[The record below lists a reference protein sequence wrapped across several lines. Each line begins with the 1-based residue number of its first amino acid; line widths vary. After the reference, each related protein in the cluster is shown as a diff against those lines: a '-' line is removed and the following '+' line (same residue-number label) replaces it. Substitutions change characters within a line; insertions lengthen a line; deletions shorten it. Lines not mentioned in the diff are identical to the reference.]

1 MKPFF
6 KTTLIATSLMLA
18 LTTACTTE
26 KSSSEEAKTIHLNN
40 QMKSSELADAGEQLV
55 GPYTFMLADKAFD
68 MALEKDAANQKSQ
81 FYKAFLKRFMVFK
94 GIVRRIAPVIR
105 QGSQKQQ
112 VDYANWLKQFPES
125 PLKAFLLDGPEDI
138 TSGAKAMRILIDYNK
153 ALNDFR
159 VLLKKNPTM
168 ELTLNLNPQIFEQE
182 INKEYADSC
191 SWKQGSDGAVEVTCD
206 SSGVAQK
213 KINTADLIVL
223 RQATGGEMAF
233 WSFYTAYDLTTIE
246 QIAKDESLKDKNP
259 QELLAY
265 YKSLPSL
272 AKLNADHTLNLIPEL
287 GSDLSASLKWAKQY
301 QDRLCPKG
309 PGVENQRRGYLF
321 KSGICLTDASEV
333 DKSIAAIDQ
342 IFGGIFTQPLFDQ
355 NDRQTGQI
363 RVNLAGFLKAPPQD
377 LKNILPEEVDADGKV
392 TRWSDNTF
400 GGLFPDGDISKTTQ
414 K

>member
-182 INKEYADSC
+182 INKEYADCC
-191 SWKQGSDGAVEVTCD
+191 SWKPGSDGA
-206 SSGVAQK
+206 
-213 KINTADLIVL
+213 
-223 RQATGGEMAF
+223 GGG
-233 WSFYTAYDLTTIE
+233 TAYDLTTIE

-377 LKNILPEEVDADGKV
+377 LKNILPEEVVVDGKV
-392 TRWSDNTF
+392 TRWSVNNF
-400 GGLFPDGDISKTTQ
+400 CGLFPEGDISKITQ